1 MSTERYNFKEIEPKW
16 QKQWA
21 EEPARGE
28 EGRPK
33 FYNLVMFPY
42 PSGGGLH
49 MGHAR
54 TYTIGD
60 VIARFKRMRGFNVL
74 HPMGWDAFGMPAENA
89 AIQRGLHP
97 GFWTN
102 QAIEEIERQ
111 QKTLAISY
119 DWDRRFAS
127 CQPDYYRWTQWLFI
141 QFFKRGLAYKKKAP
155 VNWCPSCR
163 TVLANEQV
171 EEGGCWRCQTP
182 VVKKD
187 LEQWFFR
194 ITAYA
199 DRLLADLDLLEEW
212 PERVKTM
219 QRNWIGKSQGAL
231 VDFPVEAPVDMPA
244 ETPSPVEI
252 EGEIN
257 PPEKITVFT
266 TRPDTLWGA
275 TFMVLAPEHPLVAKL
290 TSPERRSEVEAYIE
304 QARRQTDVE
313 RQSTEKEKTGV
324 WIGAY
329 AVNPVNGEKIPIWI
343 ADYVLVTYGTGA
355 IMAVP
360 AHDERDFTFALK
372 YGLPILPVIE
382 RNDGLAKSLV
392 WPGSMEEGFRSSL
405 EGEGFPFQSGPV
417 GEAGEG
423 FFVTLRGHE
432 QIDRYLELVRQHLRQ
447 GNWNEV
453 LGARWV
459 IVFADEVCPL
469 DSIAADSRILARCKA
484 LCPDVEGKRTVM
496 EMVSHHPFYQ
506 DILLHADHGLM
517 ISSAE
522 LTGTS
527 GEEAYAKVT
536 RWLTERG
543 IGKAST
549 NYRLR
554 DWLISRQRYWGA
566 PIPIVYCPLCGIVPV
581 PEEQLPVLL
590 PEDAPLTGEGGSPL
604 EKVPSFVQATC
615 PRCGGPA
622 RRETDTMDT
631 FVDSSWYYLRY
642 TCPNALTNPDDR
654 PFDSQAANHW
664 LPVDLY
670 IGGIEHAILHLLYS
684 RFFTKVLAD
693 LGLVDFQEPF
703 TKLFT
708 HGMVTL
714 GGSAMSKSRG
724 NVVSPN
730 ETIERYGA
738 DAARLYPLFISP
750 PEMDAEWSERGL
762 EGIFRF
768 LNKVWRQSLDFLE
781 TQAASGNPWGPR
793 EQALRAKTHDTIR
806 RVSQDIEERFRLN
819 TAISAM
825 MELVNAWGDY
835 QAVTSSERNQA
846 VEMEA
851 LETLSLL
858 LAPFAPHIASELWER
873 AGKPGDV
880 HRASWPAWDEAIL
893 KMEKAILVIQING
906 KLRDRL
912 EVQKGLTAEETERL
926 ILDSP
931 LVQKFLEGKQVR
943 KVIVVPDKIANIVV

>member
-1 MSTERYNFKEIEPKW
+1 
-16 QKQWA
+16 
-21 EEPARGE
+21 
-28 EGRPK
+28 
-33 FYNLVMFPY
+33 
-42 PSGGGLH
+42 
-49 MGHAR
+49 
-54 TYTIGD
+54 
-60 VIARFKRMRGFNVL
+60 
-74 HPMGWDAFGMPAENA
+74 
-89 AIQRGLHP
+89 
-97 GFWTN
+97 
-102 QAIEEIERQ
+102 
-111 QKTLAISY
+111 
-119 DWDRRFAS
+119 
-127 CQPDYYRWTQWLFI
+127 
-141 QFFKRGLAYKKKAP
+141 
-155 VNWCPSCR
+155 
-163 TVLANEQV
+163 
-171 EEGGCWRCQTP
+171 
-182 VVKKD
+182 
-187 LEQWFFR
+187 
-194 ITAYA
+194 
-199 DRLLADLDLLEEW
+199 
-212 PERVKTM
+212 
-219 QRNWIGKSQGAL
+219 
-231 VDFPVEAPVDMPA
+231 
-244 ETPSPVEI
+244 
-252 EGEIN
+252 
-257 PPEKITVFT
+257 
-266 TRPDTLWGA
+266 
-275 TFMVLAPEHPLVAKL
+275 
-290 TSPERRSEVEAYIE
+290 
-304 QARRQTDVE
+304 
-313 RQSTEKEKTGV
+313 
-324 WIGAY
+324 
-329 AVNPVNGEKIPIWI
+329 
-343 ADYVLVTYGTGA
+343 
-355 IMAVP
+355 
-360 AHDERDFTFALK
+360 
-372 YGLPILPVIE
+372 
-382 RNDGLAKSLV
+382 
-392 WPGSMEEGFRSSL
+392 
-405 EGEGFPFQSGPV
+405 
-417 GEAGEG
+417 
-423 FFVTLRGHE
+423 
-432 QIDRYLELVRQHLRQ
+432 
-447 GNWNEV
+447 
-453 LGARWV
+453 
-459 IVFADEVCPL
+459 
-469 DSIAADSRILARCKA
+469 
-484 LCPDVEGKRTVM
+484 
-496 EMVSHHPFYQ
+496 
-506 DILLHADHGLM
+506 
-517 ISSAE
+517 
-522 LTGTS
+522 
-527 GEEAYAKVT
+527 
-536 RWLTERG
+536 
-543 IGKAST
+543 
-549 NYRLR
+549 
-554 DWLISRQRYWGA
+554 ISRQRYWGA
-566 PIPIVYCPLCGIVPV
+566 PIPIVYCPLCGIIPV

-604 EKVPSFVQATC
+604 EKVPSFVQAAC

-642 TCPNALTNPDDR
+642 TSPNALANPDDR

-693 LGLVDFQEPF
+693 LSLVDFQEPF

-730 ETIERYGA
+730 ETIEKYGA

-781 TQAASGNPWGPR
+781 IQAALSNPWGPR
-793 EQALRAKTHDTIR
+793 EQALRAKTHDTTR
-806 RVSQDIEERFRLN
+806 RVSLDIEERFRLN

-835 QAVTSSERNQA
+835 QAVTPSERNQV

>member
-1 MSTERYNFKEIEPKW
+1 
-16 QKQWA
+16 
-21 EEPARGE
+21 
-28 EGRPK
+28 
-33 FYNLVMFPY
+33 
-42 PSGGGLH
+42 
-49 MGHAR
+49 
-54 TYTIGD
+54 
-60 VIARFKRMRGFNVL
+60 
-74 HPMGWDAFGMPAENA
+74 
-89 AIQRGLHP
+89 
-97 GFWTN
+97 
-102 QAIEEIERQ
+102 
-111 QKTLAISY
+111 
-119 DWDRRFAS
+119 
-127 CQPDYYRWTQWLFI
+127 
-141 QFFKRGLAYKKKAP
+141 
-155 VNWCPSCR
+155 
-163 TVLANEQV
+163 
-171 EEGGCWRCQTP
+171 
-182 VVKKD
+182 
-187 LEQWFFR
+187 
-194 ITAYA
+194 
-199 DRLLADLDLLEEW
+199 
-212 PERVKTM
+212 
-219 QRNWIGKSQGAL
+219 
-231 VDFPVEAPVDMPA
+231 
-244 ETPSPVEI
+244 
-252 EGEIN
+252 
-257 PPEKITVFT
+257 
-266 TRPDTLWGA
+266 
-275 TFMVLAPEHPLVAKL
+275 
-290 TSPERRSEVEAYIE
+290 
-304 QARRQTDVE
+304 
-313 RQSTEKEKTGV
+313 
-324 WIGAY
+324 
-329 AVNPVNGEKIPIWI
+329 
-343 ADYVLVTYGTGA
+343 
-355 IMAVP
+355 
-360 AHDERDFTFALK
+360 
-372 YGLPILPVIE
+372 
-382 RNDGLAKSLV
+382 
-392 WPGSMEEGFRSSL
+392 
-405 EGEGFPFQSGPV
+405 
-417 GEAGEG
+417 
-423 FFVTLRGHE
+423 
-432 QIDRYLELVRQHLRQ
+432 
-447 GNWNEV
+447 

-459 IVFADEVCPL
+459 IVFPDEVCPL
-469 DSIAADSRILARCKA
+469 DSIAADGRILARCKA
-484 LCPDVEGKRTVM
+484 LCPDVEANRTVM

-506 DILLHADHGLM
+506 DILLHADHGPM

-527 GEEAYAKVT
+527 GEDAYAKVT
-536 RWLTERG
+536 HWLAERG

-615 PRCGGPA
+615 PRCSGPA

-642 TCPNALTNPDDR
+642 TSPNALANPSDR

-730 ETIERYGA
+730 ETIEKYGA

-781 TQAASGNPWGPR
+781 IQAALSNPWGPR

-806 RVSQDIEERFRLN
+806 RVSLDIEERFRLN

-835 QAVTSSERNQA
+835 QAVTPSERNQA

-880 HRASWPAWDEAIL
+880 HRASWPSWDEAIL

-943 KVIVVPDKIANIVV
+943 KVIVVPDKIANIIV

>member
-1 MSTERYNFKEIEPKW
+1 MNTERYNFKEIESKW

-97 GFWTN
+97 GYWTN
-102 QAIEEIERQ
+102 QAIEAIERQ
-111 QKTLAISY
+111 QKALAISY

-127 CQPDYYRWTQWLFI
+127 CQPEYYRWTQWLFI

-155 VNWCPSCR
+155 VNWCPACQ

-194 ITAYA
+194 ITSYA

-231 VDFPVEAPVDMPA
+231 VDFPVYAPA
-244 ETPSPVEI
+244 ETPTPMEA
-252 EGEIN
+252 GGN
-257 PPEKITVFT
+257 HTEKIAVFT

-290 TSPERRSEVEAYIE
+290 TLPERRKEVEAYIE

-360 AHDERDFTFALK
+360 AHDERDFAFALK
-372 YGLPILPVIE
+372 YGLPILPVIQ
-382 RNDGLAKSLV
+382 RNDGIAKSLI
-392 WPGSMEEGFRSSL
+392 WPGSMPEGFRVLL
-405 EGEGFPFQSGPV
+405 EGESFQFQVGPV
-417 GEAGEG
+417 GNAGEG
-423 FFVTLRGHE
+423 FFVTLHGHD
-432 QIDRYLELVRQHLRQ
+432 QIDRYLELVRRHLRP
-447 GNWNEV
+447 GHWNEV

-459 IVFADEVCPL
+459 IVFPDEACPL
-469 DSIAADSRILARCKA
+469 DSIAANHRILARCKA
-484 LCPDVEGKRTVM
+484 LCPDVGENRTVM
-496 EMVSHHPFYQ
+496 EMVSHQPFYR
-506 DILLHADHGLM
+506 DILFHADHGPM

-536 RWLTERG
+536 HWLAERG

-566 PIPIVYCPLCGIVPV
+566 PIPIVYCPVCGIMPV

-604 EKVPSFVQATC
+604 EKVPSFVQTTC
-615 PRCGGPA
+615 PRCNGPA

-642 TCPNALTNPDDR
+642 TSPNALTHPEDR

-693 LGLVDFQEPF
+693 MGMVDFQEPF

-724 NVVSPN
+724 NVVAPD
-730 ETIERYGA
+730 ETIEKYGA

-781 TQAASGNPWGPR
+781 IQTTLSNPWSLH

-835 QAVTSSERNQA
+835 QLASSLQRNQA
-846 VEMEA
+846 VEMEV

-873 AGKPGDV
+873 AGKTGDV
-880 HRASWPAWDEAIL
+880 HRASWPVWDEAIL
-893 KMEKAILVIQING
+893 KMEKATLVIQVNG

-926 ILDSP
+926 ILDSQR
-931 LVQKFLEGKQVR
+931 VQKFLEGKPVR
-943 KVIVVPDKIANIVV
+943 KVIVIPDKIANIVV